1 MSIQIKLLGSFFLM
15 AILCA
20 IIGGLGIYG
29 INTTNNSLNEVS
41 DLRLPSVRSIGLM
54 MEKLNAIKAEER
66 TLAIP
71 DLSVEQRRDAI
82 DSLRQLGRELD
93 EAVQVYTSLEKTD
106 QELQAW
112 RDVDNSLKQ
121 WRQRQAEMLQLFEKV
136 NLDYIGAL
144 GRDLNQMFMDHFEW
158 VSALGAAIEHEER
171 FTGQI
176 DPTKCNFGKWLLSFK
191 TNSPELRKA
200 LEEIIPSHKE
210 LHDVGAEI
218 DGYIAEGDILEAS
231 ETYTH
236 IIGPI
241 LSVIKDEFVE
251 ASKIAKAQSDLL
263 NQATEIALGVEHDA
277 LLKVDRSLNDLYTLN
292 NQLTDATR
300 QYALSSANRSKII
313 AITAI
318 AVGVILALGFG
329 FITSQRLAKP
339 LKDAVVMIEE
349 LRHGHLDQRLS
360 IRSMDEVGKMA
371 QAMNTFSDNLKEEV
385 IAAMDQ
391 LAQGDLTFS
400 ISPYDN
406 NDQLRTTLKQ
416 VGSDL
421 TDLITQIQQ
430 VADQIGNGAMQIAAS
445 SQSLSEGATSQA
457 GSLQEITSSMSQMA
471 SQTRSNAD
479 SATTASDL
487 SKAAHQAANN
497 GMNQM
502 SAMNDAMDEIN
513 ESGKNIAN
521 IIKVIDEIAFQT
533 NLLALNAAVEAARA
547 GQHGKGFAVVAEEV
561 RNLAARSAKAA
572 QETSTL
578 IESSVSKASHGQDV
592 AEKTSEALTEIVNRI
607 EKVTGLVGEIAH
619 ASQEQAAGIDQINQG
634 LNQIDRVTQQNTASS
649 EESAA
654 ASDELSGQ
662 ANTLRQLLSRFQI
675 NASRAKQMNSKAAP
689 MIGGNKE
696 PDDAMFEL

>member
-1 MSIQIKLLGSFFLM
+1 MSIQIKLLGSFLLM

-20 IIGGLGIYG
+20 VIGGLGIYG
-29 INTTNNSLNEVS
+29 INATNSSLAEVS

-82 DSLRQLGRELD
+82 GSLRQLDQDLD
-93 EAVQVYTSLEKTD
+93 QAMQLYSSLEKNDREAQLWQQVET
-106 QELQAW
+106 
-112 RDVDNSLKQ
+112 NLKK
-121 WRQRQAEMLQLFEKV
+121 WRQRQEEMLHLFGKV
-136 NLDYIGAL
+136 NLDHIGTL
-144 GRDLNQMFMDHFEW
+144 SSELNQMFMDHFEW

-176 DPTKCNFGKWLLSFK
+176 DPTKCNFGKWLLSFE

-200 LEEIIPSHKE
+200 LEEIMPSHEE

-218 DGYIAEGDILEAS
+218 DGYLAEGDINEAS

-241 LSVIKDEFVE
+241 LSVIKDEFVD
-251 ASKIAKAQSDLL
+251 ASNIAKKQSELL
-263 NQATEIALGVEHDA
+263 NQATEIALGVEREA
-277 LLKVDRSLNDLYTLN
+277 LLAVDSSLDELYKLN
-292 NQLTDATR
+292 NQLTDKAR
-300 QYALSSANRSKII
+300 QHALNSASSSKSI

-318 AVGVILALGFG
+318 AIGVIMSLGFG

-360 IRSMDEVGKMA
+360 VRAMDEVGKMA
-371 QAMNTFSDNLKEEV
+371 QAMNTFSDNLREEV
-385 IAAMDQ
+385 IAAMEK
-391 LAQGDLTFS
+391 LAHGDLTFS

-416 VGSDL
+416 VGADL

-430 VADQIGNGAMQIAAS
+430 VADQIGNGAMQIASS
-445 SQSLSEGATSQA
+445 SQSLSEGATQQA
-457 GSLQEITSSMSQMA
+457 ESLQQITSSMAEMA

-479 SATTASDL
+479 SAKTASDL
-487 SKAAHQAANN
+487 SKSAHQAAND

-502 SAMNDAMDEIN
+502 SAMNEAMDDIN

-578 IESSVSKASHGQDV
+578 IENSVSKAHHGQEV

-634 LNQIDRVTQQNTASS
+634 LTQIDRVTQQNTASS

-662 ANTLRQLLSRFQI
+662 ANNLRQLLSRFHIKPGSAHQI
-675 NASRAKQMNSKAAP
+675 SATRAP
-689 MIGGNKE
+689 MIGYNAADE
-696 PDDAMFEL
+696 DDMFEL

>member
-1 MSIQIKLLGSFFLM
+1 MSIQIKLLGSFFMM

-20 IIGGLGIYG
+20 LIGGLGIYG
-29 INTTNNSLNEVS
+29 INATNHSLNDVS
-41 DLRLPSVRSIGLM
+41 DLRLPSVRNIGVML
-54 MEKLNAIKAEER
+54 EKLNAIKAEER

-82 DSLRQLGRELD
+82 ESLRQLDRELD
-93 EAVQVYTSLEKTD
+93 EAVQIYTNLEKTD
-106 QELQAW
+106 PEIKAW
-112 RDVDNSLKQ
+112 QDVESSLKQ
-121 WRQRQAEMLQLFEKV
+121 WRLRQTEMLQLFEKV
-136 NLDYIGAL
+136 NLDHIGAL

-158 VSALGAAIEHEER
+158 VSALGAAIEHEQR
-171 FTGQI
+171 FTGQK
-176 DPTKCNFGKWLLSFK
+176 DPKQCNFGKWLITFE

-200 LEEIIPSHKE
+200 LKEIIPSHDE

-236 IIGPI
+236 IVMPI
-241 LSVIKDEFVE
+241 LSVIKDEFLD
-251 ASKIAKAQSDLL
+251 ASNIAKEQSDLL
-263 NQATEIALGVEHDA
+263 NRATEIALGVEQDA
-277 LLKVDRSLNDLYTLN
+277 LLKVHHSLDNLNTLN

-300 QYALSSANRSKII
+300 QQALSSASRSKTIS
-313 AITAI
+313 ITAI
-318 AVGVILALGFG
+318 AMGVIMSLGFG

-349 LRHGHLDQRLS
+349 LRHGHLDKRLNV
-360 IRSMDEVGKMA
+360 RAMDEVGKMA

-385 IAAMDQ
+385 IAAMEQ
-391 LAQGDLTFS
+391 LAHGDLTFS
-400 ISPYDN
+400 ISPYDG

-416 VGSDL
+416 VGADL

-430 VADQIGNGAMQIAAS
+430 VANQIGNGAMQIASS
-445 SQSLSEGATSQA
+445 SQSLSEGATHQA
-457 GSLQEITSSMSQMA
+457 ASLQEITSSMSQMA
-471 SQTRSNAD
+471 SQTRNNAD

-487 SKAAHQAANN
+487 SKAAHQAAND

-502 SAMNDAMDEIN
+502 TAMNQAMDDIN

-572 QETSTL
+572 QETSSL
-578 IESSVSKASHGQDV
+578 IENSVSKARHGQDV
-592 AEKTSEALTEIVNRI
+592 AEKTSEALTEIVTRI
-607 EKVTGLVGEIAH
+607 EKVTDLVGEIAL
-619 ASQEQAAGIDQINQG
+619 ASQEQASGIDQINQG
-634 LNQIDRVTQQNTASS
+634 LSQIDRVTQQNTASS
-649 EESAA
+649 EESAS

-675 NASRAKQMNSKAAP
+675 NPGSTRQISANPAP
-689 MIGGNKE
+689 MIGYSE
-696 PDDAMFEL
+696 DTDDDMFEL